1 LPSIYIRQLDHKSQT
16 LKPKHE
22 KRKNK
27 REEQRWAYRKWMRTR
42 SRMLGGFIRDR
53 VKDDS
58 GEIRH
63 KVD

>member
-1 LPSIYIRQLDHKSQT
+1 MK
-16 LKPKHE
+16 KEK
-22 KRKNK
+22 KRKK
-27 REEQRWAYRKWMRTR
+27 KKEEQRWAYRKWMRTR

-58 GEIRH
+58 GEIRR